1 MKCPILCFLLFVHLP
16 LETWTSR
23 PGIYV
28 DNGFDQTVMDM
39 AITEREKRDMELQ
52 FLNLL
57 GLPERPRRVSGNPTL
72 RRSAPRFLMDVYK
85 TLMEEDE
92 EEARKKRSVE
102 LNLSGEEQNA
112 IDISDVIMTFESIGN
127 KVVDYFL

>member
-1 MKCPILCFLLFVHLP
+1 MKCTILCFLLFIHLP

-23 PGIYV
+23 PGIYI

-39 AITEREKRDMELQ
+39 AITEKEKRDMELQ

-57 GLPERPRRVSGNPTL
+57 GLPERPRRVNGNPTL

-85 TLMEEDE
+85 TLMDE
-92 EEARKKRSVE
+92 ETDEEGTRKKRSVD

-112 IDISDVIMTFESIGN
+112 IDISDVIMTFESIGEM
-127 KVVDYFL
+127 KH

>member
-1 MKCPILCFLLFVHLP
+1 M
-16 LETWTSR
+16 ETWTSR
-23 PGIYV
+23 PGIYI

-85 TLMEEDE
+85 TLMEEENEDG
-92 EEARKKRSVE
+92 RKKRSVE

-112 IDISDVIMTFESIGN
+112 IDISDVIMTFESIG
-127 KVVDYFL
+127 KSDLR